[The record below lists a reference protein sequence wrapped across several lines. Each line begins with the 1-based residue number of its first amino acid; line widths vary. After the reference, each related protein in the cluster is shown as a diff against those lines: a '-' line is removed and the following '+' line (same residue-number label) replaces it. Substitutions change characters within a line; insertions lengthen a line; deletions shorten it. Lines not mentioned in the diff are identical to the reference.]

1 MKQKQENTDKFI
13 ESNTSSIKVLRLGPK
28 KEEDREK

>member
-13 ESNTSSIKVLRLGPK
+13 ESNTSSIKVLPIGPK

>member
-13 ESNTSSIKVLRLGPK
+13 ESNTSSIKVVRVGPE
-28 KEEDREK
+28 KEEKK